1 MKEYYVYIMSSDN
14 KNSIY
19 IGVTNDL
26 ERRIYEHQ
34 NKLVK
39 GFTQKYNCVNLV
51 YFETHNQIV
60 DAIYRE
66 KQLKNW
72 NRQWKIGLIEKDNKQ
87 WDDLSVDWKLYSRS
101 TSRSP
106 KA

>member
-1 MKEYYVYIMSSDN
+1 MSSNN

-39 GFTQKYNCVNLV
+39 EFTQKYNCVNLV

-72 NRQWKIGLIEKDNKQ
+72 NRIWKNELIEKDNPN
-87 WDDLSVDWKLYSRS
+87 WLDLSKEW
-101 TSRSP
+101 
-106 KA
+106 

>member
-1 MKEYYVYIMSSDN
+1 MKEYYVYIMSSNN
-14 KNSIY
+14 KNTIY

-26 ERRIYEHQ
+26 ERRIYEHK
-34 NKLVK
+34 NKLLK

-51 YFETHNQIV
+51 YYEVHNQIV

-72 NRQWKIGLIEKDNKQ
+72 QRAWKNELIEIDNPE
-87 WDDLSVDWKLYSRS
+87 WLDLSKEWN
-101 TSRSP
+101 
-106 KA
+106 

>member
-1 MKEYYVYIMSSDN
+1 MSSNN

-19 IGVTNDL
+19 KGVTNDL

-39 GFTQKYNCVNLV
+39 EFTQKYNCVNLV

-60 DAIYRE
+60 DAFYRE

-72 NRQWKIGLIEKDNKQ
+72 NRIWKNELIEKDNPN
-87 WDDLSVDWKLYSRS
+87 WLDLSKEW
-101 TSRSP
+101 
-106 KA
+106 

>member
-1 MKEYYVYIMSSDN
+1 MSSSN
-14 KNSIY
+14 KSTIY

-26 ERRIYEHQ
+26 ERRVYEHK
-34 NKLVK
+34 NKMVK

-51 YFETHNQIV
+51 YYEVHNQIV

-72 NRQWKIGLIEKDNKQ
+72 NRVWKNELIEENNLNWLDISKE
-87 WDDLSVDWKLYSRS
+87 W
-101 TSRSP
+101 
-106 KA
+106 

>member
-1 MKEYYVYIMSSDN
+1 MSSNN
-14 KNSIY
+14 KNSVY

-26 ERRIYEHQ
+26 ELRVQEHK

-39 GFTQKYNCVNLV
+39 GFTEKYNCVNLV
-51 YFETHNQIV
+51 YYEVHNQII

-72 NRQWKIGLIEKDNKQ
+72 NRVWKNELIEKDNPK
-87 WDDLSVDWKLYSRS
+87 WLDLFKEGE
-101 TSRSP
+101 
-106 KA
+106 